1 MSGQENSEDIL
12 GRKVDR
18 CISDIL
24 IKTGTGVSVGI
35 IVSVL
40 FARRRPWPLIF
51 GTGFGLGMGIS
62 NCNSEFKQPLPLQS
76 HIIKVQKKCDL

>member
-1 MSGQENSEDIL
+1 MGSPGNSEDII

-18 CISDIL
+18 CISDVL
-24 IKTGTGVSVGI
+24 IKTALG
-35 IVSVL
+35 
-40 FARRRPWPLIF
+40 RPWPLIF

-76 HIIKVQKKCDL
+76 HVIKVKTSD

>member
-1 MSGQENSEDIL
+1 MDSHENSEDVV

-18 CISDIL
+18 CISDVL
-24 IKTGTGVSVGI
+24 IKTGAGVSVGI

-51 GTGFGLGMGIS
+51 GIGFGLGMGIS

-76 HIIKVQKKCDL
+76 HIIKAQKKSD